1 MGPSRIAAMKR
12 DLSKKAKKDDLAPGH
27 DGDQSKVPKLDDPSL
42 SVRSTVEGGVPATKA
57 PVTVD
62 PPINSKQ
69 EDPLPARAADAQDAL
84 ETNNQKPSGSNSRGS
99 PVVWHGITLPACYA
113 GLKIDQLSFPPK
125 KRPAQTIWTYC
136 TSLQPSFVR
145 FSRNQAT
152 SNPSMRSKI
161 VRATINDSAT
171 QDQVYTAARFT
182 AVGSNPTL
190 NFEVRPD
197 PAVPLYQING
207 LRNPAITDNGQF
219 SPKKA
224 ADLLVSKG
232 HFGHQMAQ
240 AAGAMFSD
248 HFVRN
253 DNSLLYYK
261 GFILLTFLRDAEEAA
276 LVPNVVGVVG
286 NVLVVNVQDVADFPI
301 LVTGIQSGALT
312 VGATAFTDDELNILA
327 TIMRGFPVYQM
338 PAAGQNRA
346 TYMLNQVAAPG
357 LTLMILAPFHQPNP
371 VIDVCSSHR
380 MLALLL
386 KLATVRGEEED
397 LVRGFTRASTLV
409 NGRCR
414 RMTNLAA
421 PRAIVTTTAEIG
433 AVSVPLVADCNALLW
448 ILDPPIVTNDEFS
461 ADFLAIASASTEELV
476 LSSIAVGCAIGVCT
490 STIFLSYNIRGQ
502 QLNGAMG
509 GPGQN
514 SAMATA
520 YIRDNAIAPSGAP
533 LCRLWGRIA
542 GSFLSYCSWVVSP
555 TCFYGRGWSCALT
568 AFDIP
573 APNTAFA
580 RLFDNEA
587 PFVVSALCILW
598 AFDVYP
604 LQWGIPMR
612 GTSIDSSSMVVQAT
626 ADGFSPLAGCPELLE
641 RAINTR
647 NRAWRSSY
655 PGLVINL
662 DYVATV
668 EQSCKIFLLFSITI
682 ENTKKPVF

>member
-1 MGPSRIAAMKR
+1 
-12 DLSKKAKKDDLAPGH
+12 
-27 DGDQSKVPKLDDPSL
+27 
-42 SVRSTVEGGVPATKA
+42 
-57 PVTVD
+57 
-62 PPINSKQ
+62 
-69 EDPLPARAADAQDAL
+69 
-84 ETNNQKPSGSNSRGS
+84 
-99 PVVWHGITLPACYA
+99 
-113 GLKIDQLSFPPK
+113 
-125 KRPAQTIWTYC
+125 
-136 TSLQPSFVR
+136 
-145 FSRNQAT
+145 
-152 SNPSMRSKI
+152 MRSKI

-197 PAVPLYQING
+197 PAVPLYQINA

-386 KLATVRGEEED
+386 KLATVRGEKED

-533 LCRLWGRIA
+533 LCRLWGRMA

-655 PGLVINL
+655 PGLVINCALQALNLHWPAPPRVRTHAVTSGQYGSTPLVDRPRGNHPMGNWDAPLCLFLPGGAFTYEYMPNNPGYVISPMVPAAGLTPAGWASLRAL
-662 DYVATV
+662 DPLRSSCNIGVGCTASAFASMPAVDLADPNAGDEEDYAALCSMQESTPVAPY
-668 EQSCKIFLLFSITI
+668 QQL
-682 ENTKKPVF
+682 